1 MEGMWGGRGQ
11 GEQKSLIL
19 YSPSSQNQI
28 MDGWVRCAKLALE
41 LTLQLAFRH
50 PKPHIKQFI

>member
-19 YSPSSQNQI
+19 YSPSRQNQI

-41 LTLQLAFRH
+41 LTLQLVFRH
-50 PKPHIKQFI
+50 PKPHIK